1 MTNNAQS
8 AVDFPGSYRIHM
20 GLAVSDL
27 EKSKRFYETL
37 FGQPP
42 TKERP
47 GYAKFEPADP
57 SVNLSL
63 NQSKLDRG
71 VKSLPAHYGIQVKST
86 QAVADAV
93 ERFRAA
99 GLAPRIEEQTACCYA
114 VQDKAWVHDPDGNE
128 WEVFVV
134 TDADSP
140 KRKDETSSCCEATG
154 AACC

>member
-1 MTNNAQS
+1 MTSNTQS

-27 EKSKRFYETL
+27 ERSKRFYETL

-42 TKERP
+42 TKQRP
-47 GYAKFEPADP
+47 GYAKFEPTDP

-63 NQSKLDRG
+63 SQSQIGKDA
-71 VKSLPAHYGIQVKST
+71 KSLPAHYGIQVKSS

-99 GLAPRIEEQTACCYA
+99 DLAPRIEEQAACCYA
-114 VQDKAWVHDPDGNE
+114 VQDKAWVQDPDGNA

-140 KRKDETSSCCEATG
+140 KRKDEASSCCEAAG

>member
-1 MTNNAQS
+1 MTTNTSS
-8 AVDFPGSYRIHM
+8 AADFPGSYRIHM

-27 EKSKRFYETL
+27 ERSKAFYRTL
-37 FGQPP
+37 FGEGPS
-42 TKERP
+42 KERP

-63 NQSKLDRG
+63 NEARLDKGERR
-71 VKSLPAHYGIQVKST
+71 LPAHFGIQVKSSR
-86 QAVADAV
+86 AVADAV

-99 GLAPRIEEQTACCYA
+99 GLAPRIEEQTVCCYA
-114 VQDKAWVHDPDGNE
+114 VQDKAWVSDPDGNE

-140 KRKDETSSCCEATG
+140 LRKDEDSACCEATG